1 MMPRPRPIGEAAQA
15 RLAELLKQAQHKS
28 DFQRIQCVWLR
39 AALGLDPETISRA
52 LGWHPVHVRR
62 VQAQYLR
69 EGEAALAVTRRG
81 GRRHQN
87 LTLAEE
93 QALLQPFLQAAE
105 RGGVLVV
112 GPIRAA
118 YEAKVGRKVPKSTV
132 YRLLERHG
140 WRKVAPRPHHP
151 KADPAAQAAF
161 KKTSPRA

>member
-1 MMPRPRPIGEAAQA
+1 MARPRPIDEVAQA
-15 RLAELLKQAQHKS
+15 RLAELLKQARRKS
-28 DFQRIQCVWLR
+28 DFQRVQCVWLR

-52 LGWHPVHVRR
+52 LGWYPVHVRR

-93 QALLQPFLQAAE
+93 QALLRPFLQAAE
-105 RGGVLVV
+105 HGGVLVV
-112 GPIRAA
+112 SPIQAA
-118 YEAKVGRKVPKSTV
+118 YEEKVGRRVPKSTV

-140 WRKVAPRPHHP
+140 WRQIAPRPHHP

-161 KKTSPRA
+161 KKTSPRS

>member
-1 MMPRPRPIGEAAQA
+1 MPRPRSIGEAAQA
-15 RLAELLKQAQHKS
+15 RLAELLQQARHKS
-28 DFQRIQCVWLR
+28 EFQRVQCVWLR

-69 EGEAALAVTRRG
+69 AGEAALAGARRG

-87 LTLAEE
+87 LSLAEE
-93 QALLQPFLQAAE
+93 QELLRPFLQEAE
-105 RGGVLVV
+105 RGGILVV
-112 GPIRAA
+112 GPIQAA
-118 YEAKVGRKVPKSTV
+118 YEEKVGRRVPKSTV

-140 WRKVAPRPHHP
+140 WRKIAPRPHHP

-161 KKTSPRA
+161 KKTSARS